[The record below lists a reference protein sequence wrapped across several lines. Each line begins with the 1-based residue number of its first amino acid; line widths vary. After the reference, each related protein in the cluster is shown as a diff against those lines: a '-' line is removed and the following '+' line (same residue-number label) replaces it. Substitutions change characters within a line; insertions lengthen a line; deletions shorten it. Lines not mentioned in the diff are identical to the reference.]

1 MSNKYYQKH
10 KEKLKKKKHVK
21 DIKIFLK
28 KKKEKSVSIIMDV
41 IRIFLRNKSIIF
53 FKDPMVIKFISWIS
67 H

>member
-41 IRIFLRNKSIIF
+41 IRIFLRNKSLIF

>member
-10 KEKLKKKKHVK
+10 KESSKKQHVK
-21 DIKIFLK
+21 EIKIFLK
-28 KKKEKSVSIIMDV
+28 KKKKKSVSIMMDV

-67 H
+67 R

>member
-41 IRIFLRNKSIIF
+41 IRTFLRNKSIIF